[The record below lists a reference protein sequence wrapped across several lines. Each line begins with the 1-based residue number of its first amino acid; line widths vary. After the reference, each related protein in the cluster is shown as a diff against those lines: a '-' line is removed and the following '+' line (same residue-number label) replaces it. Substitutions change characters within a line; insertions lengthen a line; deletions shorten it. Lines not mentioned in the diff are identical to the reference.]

1 MKARKFLA
9 AERCDRCGAPALRQ
23 AYKDDVGELL
33 FCNHHYVQHMEA
45 LAVTGWEIISDESL
59 IVEKTSVVAL
69 TE

>member
-9 AERCDRCGAPALRQ
+9 SERCDRCSAPALRQ

-33 FCNHHYVQHMEA
+33 FCNHHYVQHQDA
-45 LAVTGWEIISDESL
+45 LAKTGWNIISDGTL
-59 IVEKTSVVAL
+59 VEPVPVAAL